1 MQCPRCNSPRIQ
13 RDYDDA
19 SILARLAGLHK
30 ILCNNCG
37 LVFSGFD
44 PLGKLRRAPS
54 EDVELVRKRR
64 RGPRYSAHLPTAI
77 SLIEGSA
84 KAGKV
89 SYSQPSRA
97 HCDVISKFGMALS
110 LVGARFPE
118 GELSQVGR
126 LLFVRMDLPEGAI
139 EAVVTIVTHDRSEG
153 EGKGKWLL
161 GVNIYQMSETD
172 TARLAAYLEKR
183 AQGEPLIV
191 SE

>member
-1 MQCPRCNSPRIQ
+1 MLCPRCNSQRIQ

-19 SILARLAGLHK
+19 IILVRLAGLHK
-30 ILCNNCG
+30 LLCNNCG
-37 LVFSGFD
+37 LVFKGFD
-44 PLGKLRRAPS
+44 PFGKLRRAPS
-54 EDVELVRKRR
+54 KDVELVRKRR
-64 RGPRYSAHLPTAI
+64 RSPRYNAHLPTAI

-84 KAGKV
+84 KSGKV
-89 SYSQPSRA
+89 SYSQSSRG

-110 LVGARFPE
+110 LVGARFSE

-126 LLFVRMDLPEGAI
+126 LLFVRVDLPEGAI
-139 EAVVTIVTHDRSEG
+139 EAVVTIVTYDRSEG

-183 AQGEPLIV
+183 AQSEPLVI